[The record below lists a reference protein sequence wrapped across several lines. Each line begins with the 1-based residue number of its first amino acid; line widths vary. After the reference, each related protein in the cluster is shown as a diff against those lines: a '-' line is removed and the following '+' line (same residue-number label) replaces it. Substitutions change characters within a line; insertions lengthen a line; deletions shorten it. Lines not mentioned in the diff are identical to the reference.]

1 MSVVAVK
8 HPAWRLDDLAVPRP
22 PKLPWRAATFRMI
35 GELLDVIDDALDE
48 RGCSGG
54 ILERDVVR
62 DGIQI
67 AQRRL

>member
-1 MSVVAVK
+1 
-8 HPAWRLDDLAVPRP
+8 
-22 PKLPWRAATFRMI
+22 MI